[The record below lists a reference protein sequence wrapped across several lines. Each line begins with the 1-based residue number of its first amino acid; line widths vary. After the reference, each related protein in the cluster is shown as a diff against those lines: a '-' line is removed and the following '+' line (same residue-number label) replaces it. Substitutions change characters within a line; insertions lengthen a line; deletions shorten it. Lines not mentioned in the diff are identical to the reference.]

1 MVKKQ
6 IIFSVLSILFIS
18 LSAYTASQK
27 IILGG
32 KDGWETLSYMDSVA
46 FDKGR
51 FGYDSIRLSTN
62 YAKQT
67 PSTDMLISF
76 DNGAIY
82 DETGNYEIALSN
94 MEISANAIMG
104 DGTGMTRLSNQGL
117 ILKGKEG
124 SLFGSQGLT
133 GSFTIEFW
141 LYPAIAENGEQIF
154 NWRSSRNM
162 DRQSMYQVIRACFF
176 NNHIEWNFHNIFSN
190 GRILKDE
197 VILTSLSTIIPQQWS
212 HHSLSYDD
220 ETGLLEYRI
229 NGRIEALQYMTVSNT
244 ESNQVL
250 NAYLGVPA
258 DIQLCPHYSG
268 LIDDFTI
275 SRDSQNTTSITMYN
289 SRGGRFETQPLETNG
304 FNSSLKYLDA
314 TTIIPP
320 ETGMAFFVRGG
331 DNFYEWTDTYPEW
344 EPVSLQEE
352 IKGVTGKYMQI
363 AVELYPDGNG
373 QKTPSVS
380 ELVLSYEATEPP
392 LPPAVVEATSG
403 NSYIDLSWSPSV
415 DYTVGGYTI
424 YYGEHPGEYLGR
436 VAVEG
441 VSPIQAGNVLS
452 YRLTGLQNGKIYY
465 FAISAY
471 SSLDERITG
480 ELSKEVYARPL
491 RKAK

>member
-6 IIFSVLSILFIS
+6 IIFSILGILFLS
-18 LSAYTASQK
+18 LSVYASSQK
-27 IILGG
+27 IVLGG
-32 KDGWETLSYMDSVA
+32 KNGWEPLSYMDSVV

-51 FGYDSIRLSTN
+51 FGYDSIQLSTN
-62 YAKQT
+62 YAKT
-67 PSTDMLISF
+67 NPSTDLLISF
-76 DNGAIY
+76 DDGAIY
-82 DETGNYEIALSN
+82 DETNNYEIVASN
-94 MEISANAIMG
+94 MELSANAQMG
-104 DGTGMTRLSNQGL
+104 NGTGMTQLSNQGL
-117 ILKGKEG
+117 VLRGKEG
-124 SLFGSQGLT
+124 SVFGSQGLT

-141 LYPAIAENGEQIF
+141 LYPAIAENGELIF
-154 NWRSSRNM
+154 NWRSSRNINK
-162 DRQSMYQVIRACFF
+162 QSMYQVIRACFF
-176 NNHIEWNFHNIFSN
+176 NNHIEWNFHNIFSS
-190 GRILKDE
+190 GHIVKDE
-197 VILTSLSTIIPQQWS
+197 VTLTSLSSIIPQQWS

-220 ETGLLEYRI
+220 ETGLLEYKI
-229 NGRIEALQYMTVSNT
+229 NGKTEALQYVTVSSR
-244 ESNQVL
+244 EDSQIL

-258 DIQLCPHYSG
+258 DIQLCSHYSG
-268 LIDDFTI
+268 LIDDFII
-275 SRDSQNTTSITMYN
+275 SRDSQTETSITMYN
-289 SRGGRFETQPLETNG
+289 SKGGRFETQPIETDG
-304 FNSSLKYLDA
+304 FNSSLKQLDA
-314 TTIIPP
+314 TTTIPP

-352 IKGVTGKYMQI
+352 IKGVTGKYLQI

-373 QKTPSVS
+373 IKTPSVS

-403 NSYIDLSWSPSV
+403 NSYVDLTWSPSV

-436 VAVEG
+436 IAAEG

-452 YRLTGLQNGKIYY
+452 YRITGLQNGKIYY